1 MSANI
6 LSAQQEQIA
15 RVVLGQIFQ
24 DDENV
29 NVYIENAKA
38 ILTGKTFAQG
48 FGLKEQDLEVI
59 LSLAA
64 SRYTAAR
71 YEDAAHLYSFAALL
85 NHFDTRAMQG
95 AGMALQKL
103 GLFDAALE
111 CFAAV
116 LLQAPEK
123 LEVTVMLA
131 ESMAMSG
138 RNKEALDLL
147 HQLAE
152 LKVNEHQPSNNTSIN
167 ERVTA
172 LIALLT
178 KNSEPCSNPDNLA
191 KQGASQL

>member
-1 MSANI
+1 VSTNM
-6 LSAQQEQIA
+6 LSAHQEKIA
-15 RVVLGQIFQ
+15 REVLAQVFQ
-24 DDENV
+24 DDANL

-48 FGLKEQDLEVI
+48 FGLKDADLDVI

-71 YEDAAHLYSFAALL
+71 YEDAARLYSFASLL
-85 NHFDTRAMQG
+85 DHFDTRALQG
-95 AGMALQKL
+95 AGMALKKL

-138 RNKEALDLL
+138 RHKEALDLL
-147 HQLAE
+147 HQLTE
-152 LKVNEHQPSNNTSIN
+152 LKVIEHQPSSNASIN

-178 KNSEPCSNPDNLA
+178 KKSEPCSNPDNLA
-191 KQGASQL
+191 K

>member
-1 MSANI
+1 MSTNT
-6 LSAQQEQIA
+6 LSAHQEQIA
-15 RVVLGQIFQ
+15 REVLGHIFK
-24 DDENV
+24 DDANL
-29 NVYIENAKA
+29 NAYIENAKA
-38 ILTGKTFAQG
+38 TLTGKTFAQG
-48 FGLKEQDLEVI
+48 FGLKDVDLEVI
-59 LSLAA
+59 LSIAA

-71 YEDAAHLYSFAALL
+71 YEDAARLYSFAALL
-85 NHFDTRAMQG
+85 DHFDTRALQG

-138 RNKEALDLL
+138 RKKEALDLL
-147 HQLAE
+147 HQLTE
-152 LKVNEHQPSNNTSIN
+152 LKAIEQQPLQNTSIH

-178 KNSEPCSNPDNLA
+178 KNSEPYSNPDNLA
-191 KQGASQL
+191 Y